1 MEQRDRVNEN
11 GAGIFKIPQANYEKF
26 EAALAKLSKKAIKLG
41 GEAFLPVPFSY
52 EMVEIRKGEA
62 IKVLHVLMDCTIPR
76 IDGWEFIARI
86 DHANGEVGNLVRA
99 LPGQIVPDY
108 YRNTGC
114 LCEHCNVKRFRRD
127 TFLLRQVD
135 TGEIKQVGS
144 SCLKDFLGGHD
155 PVKLAKLAE
164 LLSYANECASGYT
177 NYVGADR
184 RYIDLNVFLQF
195 VSLDMRQRGF
205 YVSRAVAKERGL
217 ETTSSRAMDMLY
229 GSSSIYNDIDKQ
241 LTDDDRESAEAAIE
255 WAQNLGN
262 DGRELSDY
270 DHNIKVLAASGF
282 IEFRSTG
289 YAASILQ
296 AYKRTLATVN
306 APRKVSDFVGEVGQK
321 LTFEATLRHFSSKED
336 DRGVQFRYSF
346 EDDNGNLF
354 TWFTGIDL
362 NREKGVRVKLAGKVK
377 AFNNFNNVKSTILSH
392 CKVENV

>member
-205 YVSRAVAKERGL
+205 
-217 ETTSSRAMDMLY
+217 
-229 GSSSIYNDIDKQ
+229 
-241 LTDDDRESAEAAIE
+241 
-255 WAQNLGN
+255 
-262 DGRELSDY
+262 
-270 DHNIKVLAASGF
+270 
-282 IEFRSTG
+282 
-289 YAASILQ
+289 
-296 AYKRTLATVN
+296 
-306 APRKVSDFVGEVGQK
+306 
-321 LTFEATLRHFSSKED
+321 
-336 DRGVQFRYSF
+336 
-346 EDDNGNLF
+346 
-354 TWFTGIDL
+354 
-362 NREKGVRVKLAGKVK
+362 
-377 AFNNFNNVKSTILSH
+377 
-392 CKVENV
+392 